1 MSTKKQDR
9 KDDNDDSTEIRS
21 PTIEQF
27 QREQQQ
33 TTNKVIYETK
43 DNIKKTIDEAR
54 REIPRYTQIVNDFQ
68 ENTIQAIREI
78 ISNSILNDHRS
89 FSIFIHTVVVS

>member
-33 TTNKVIYETK
+33 TINKVIYETK

-68 ENTIQAIREI
+68 EKTIQAIREI

>member
-33 TTNKVIYETK
+33 TINKVIYETK